1 MIIPYLIENSARM
14 FPKRKALIFEDTPF
28 TYKNLNET
36 INRHARYLIKEYNI
50 NKDDTVGILLNNS
63 PEYVIYAFAIIKTG
77 ATLVPINNFLTSR
90 EIGYIVDDC
99 RISYLVSSSEF
110 ESHFEKLLKKCDKL
124 KKILSINNTYTHL
137 QIDNPD
143 INKKLS
149 GENISVNIDENDT
162 AVIIYTSGTTGYPK
176 GAMLSHKNLVSNS
189 TTCAEEINVSKKD
202 RLLLFL
208 PMFHSFT
215 FTVCMLLPLTKGA
228 CIVALPSVKP
238 FSRVLKKILLNR
250 VSIFVGIPKI
260 YDILSE
266 KKIPFWLKPLIK
278 LRVCISGSAPLSAE
292 TITQFN
298 KNVRLTLIEGY
309 GLSEASPVVSLN
321 PLYGI
326 QKTGSVGL
334 PIANVKIRI
343 VDENMRDLPQG
354 EVGEIAVQG
363 DNVMLG
369 YYNKPVDTKETIRDN
384 WLLTGDLGKI
394 DEDGYLYIVDRKK
407 NMILV
412 QGMNVYPREIEEII
426 ISHPAVEEI
435 AVIGIND
442 KNRGEIPIA
451 FVVKKMGYD
460 LKSKEISTYCR
471 ERLALYKCPRKIN
484 FLDKLPRSATGKILK
499 KDLLKQQSS

>member
-14 FPKRKALIFEDTPF
+14 FPKRKALIFEETSF
-28 TYKNLNET
+28 TYKNLNEA

-124 KKILSINNTYTHL
+124 KKILSVNKTYTHS
-137 QIDNPD
+137 QIDHPD

-149 GENISVNIDENDT
+149 GENINVNIDENDV

-189 TTCAEEINVSKKD
+189 TTCAEEISVSKKD
-202 RLLLFL
+202 RILLFL

-228 CIVALPSVKP
+228 CVIALPSVKP
-238 FSRVLKKILLNR
+238 FARVLKKILLNR
-250 VSIFVGIPKI
+250 ISIFVGIPKI

-266 KKIPFWLKPLIK
+266 KKIPFWLKPIIK
-278 LRVCISGSAPLSAE
+278 LRVCISGSAPLSSE
-292 TITQFN
+292 TIERFK
-298 KNVRLTLIEGY
+298 KNIRLTLIEGY

-334 PIANVKIRI
+334 PIANVKVRI
-343 VDENMRDLPQG
+343 VDENMRDLPQE

-369 YYNKPVDTKETIRDN
+369 YYNKPIDTKETIRDN

-451 FVVKKMGYD
+451 FVVKKIGYD
-460 LKSKEISTYCR
+460 VKTKEISTYCR